1 MQEREKTNLDT
12 CTNEG
17 KRYFKLAYEKLYTIN
32 VSQIYHKPLTVEVP
46 RQAFDPNTKVD
57 PPDGSQR
64 LW

>member
-1 MQEREKTNLDT
+1 MRKQQKSTTQVEQREHFLTPENK
-12 CTNEG
+12 
-17 KRYFKLAYEKLYTIN
+17 KLYTIN